1 MISQI
6 IARELSVK
14 PAQIEAAIQLLDQ
27 GSSVPFIARYR
38 KEATQALDDSQLRQL
53 EARLIYLRELADRK
67 KQIIQIIKEQG
78 QLTETLQAKINA
90 AENKQRLEDLFIPYK
105 VKRKSKALTASEAK
119 LDKLLNQIITTPHK
133 PPLLLAKA
141 YLCKSLGFT
150 TPELCLEGAASI
162 LVERCNE
169 DADLMDILRQH
180 YWASANLSTKKASTA
195 DQNNSNFW
203 DYFNYSEKMRRI
215 PSHRA
220 LAIFRGH
227 AEDVLRLAINS
238 EKSDS
243 FFGQKIIQKQRVKPH
258 TPAHKWLSSAIEQG
272 WLKRLK
278 PRIKKELLSQL
289 KEQSEKEAVDVFC
302 RNLKAL
308 LLAAPAGP
316 KTTLGLDPGIRTGVK
331 GAVIDPTGKTL
342 DTFTIYPHPP
352 KNQWKEAFNT
362 LSAACD
368 RYKVEL
374 ISIGNGTGC
383 RETEQLV
390 KECLP
395 KLATPTASVIV
406 NEAGASVYSASE
418 LAAKE
423 FPELDVTLRGA
434 VSIARR
440 LQDPLAELVKI
451 DPKAIGVGQYQHDI
465 NKKRLSEG
473 LDAVVEDCVNAV
485 GVDLNS
491 ASISLLQRISGLNQT
506 IASNIVT
513 YRDSHGPFSS
523 RNELKKVSRLGEKAF
538 EQSAAFLRIPSSDN
552 LLDRTS
558 VHPESYSLIEEIS
571 KQNRC
576 EISEL
581 MGNSDRIN
589 GLNLSKYMDKSA
601 TQYTLKDILLEL
613 QKPARDPRPDFVTA
627 QLQDNIQKI
636 EDLHE
641 GLELEGT
648 VTNVANF
655 GAFVDIGVHQDGLV
669 HISQLADRFIK
680 SPHDVV
686 TVGQVVKVR
695 VTEVDVKR
703 KRIGLSM
710 KQINGHI
717 QN

>member
-1 MISQI
+1 MISQT
-6 IARELSVK
+6 IAKELSVK
-14 PAQIEAAIQLLDQ
+14 PAQVEAAIQLLDQ
-27 GSSVPFIARYR
+27 GSTVPFIARYR

-53 EARLIYLRELADRK
+53 EARLIYLRELGERK
-67 KQIIQIIKEQG
+67 KQVIQTIQEQG
-78 QLTETLQAKINA
+78 LLTEQLQTKINS
-90 AENKQRLEDLFIPYK
+90 AENKQRLEDLFLPYK
-105 VKRKSKALTASEAK
+105 VKRKSKALTATEAN
-119 LDKLLNQIITTPHK
+119 LDKLLHQILTTSHK

-141 YLCKSLGFT
+141 YLCKSLGFM

-169 DADLMDILRQH
+169 EADLMDELRHH
-180 YWASANLSTKKASTA
+180 YWLSANLSTKKAST
-195 DQNNSNFW
+195 DEQRNSTFR
-203 DYFNYSEKMRRI
+203 DYFNYSEKLKKI

-227 AEDVLRLAINS
+227 AEDVLRLSIDS
-238 EKSDS
+238 EKPES
-243 FFGQKIIQKQRVKPH
+243 FFTQKIIQKHRLKPH
-258 TPAHKWLSSAIEQG
+258 SPAHTWITSVIEQG
-272 WLKRLK
+272 WMKRLK
-278 PRIKKELLSQL
+278 PRIKKDLLNRL
-289 KEQSEKEAVDVFC
+289 KEQADNEAVDVFC
-302 RNLKAL
+302 RNLKSL
-308 LLAAPAGP
+308 LLAAPAGS

-331 GAVIDPTGKTL
+331 GAIIDPTGKVL

-352 KNQWKEAFNT
+352 KNQWKEALNT
-362 LSAACD
+362 LRTTCE
-368 RYKVEL
+368 RYKVQL

-390 KECLP
+390 KEMLP
-395 KLATPTASVIV
+395 DLASSATTVIV

-465 NKKRLSEG
+465 NKKRLNDG

-491 ASISLLQRISGLNQT
+491 ASASLLQRISGLNQT
-506 IASNIVT
+506 IAGNIVA
-513 YRDSHGPFSS
+513 YRDNHGPFSS
-523 RNELKKVSRLGEKAF
+523 RSELKKVPRLGDKAF
-538 EQSAAFLRIPSSDN
+538 EQSAAFLRLPCSDN

-558 VHPESYSLIEEIS
+558 VHPESYALVEKIS
-571 KQNRC
+571 NQNRC
-576 EISEL
+576 GIAEL
-581 MGNSDRIN
+581 MGNSERLDS
-589 GLNLSKYMDKSA
+589 LNLSGYLENAA
-601 TQYTLKDILLEL
+601 TQYTLKDILAEL
-613 QKPARDPRPDFVTA
+613 QKPGRDPRPDFITA
-627 QLQDNIQKI
+627 QYQDDIQKI
-636 EDLHE
+636 DDLYE

-655 GAFVDIGVHQDGLV
+655 GAFVDIGVHQDGLI

-686 TVGQVVKVR
+686 SVGQIVKVR
-695 VTEVDVKR
+695 VTEVDVPR

-710 KQINGHI
+710 KAKTSQ
-717 QN
+717 